1 MSNKEVAQRVMDTGG
16 PAWNEKVVGY
26 RAKFWYYGRLLAFMD
41 FKTRIVY
48 AAAHRGLSEQTAI
61 LAHFENQ
68 ADTLG
73 FSMEYAAPSE
83 LTEMQ
88 ASYSFDS

>member
-1 MSNKEVAQRVMDTGG
+1 
-16 PAWNEKVVGY
+16 
-26 RAKFWYYGRLLAFMD
+26 MD

-48 AAAHRGLSEQTAI
+48 AAAHRGLNEQTAI

-73 FSMEYAAPSE
+73 FSLEYVAPSE